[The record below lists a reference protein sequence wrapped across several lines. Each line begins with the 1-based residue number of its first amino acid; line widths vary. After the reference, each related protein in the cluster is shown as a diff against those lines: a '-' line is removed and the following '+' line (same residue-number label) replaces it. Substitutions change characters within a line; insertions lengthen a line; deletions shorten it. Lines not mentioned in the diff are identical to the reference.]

1 LGALATL
8 FPRSVRGNLA
18 LHSSEGT
25 KMSATTA
32 AAVRHQSSTFKIL
45 AAASIG
51 NALEWYD
58 ILVYGYFAV
67 TISKLFFP
75 TADPTTALLLAFGT
89 FGVSYLVRPLGAL
102 VLGAYADRAGRR
114 AAMLLSIVVMT
125 IGTGLMAI
133 MPTYATVG
141 IVAPVA
147 VLLARLLQGFAV
159 AGEFGSATA
168 FLVEHSP
175 DRKGFF
181 ASFQWFGQGLAAVL
195 ASFFGV
201 ILFGWLTADQLNSWG
216 WRLPFFFGLL
226 IGPIG
231 LYIRK
236 HVGETPEFSEKG
248 PAEAPVRQMFA
259 EHWDR
264 LLMCIGVVILSTSSN
279 YIILYMPTYAIRQLH
294 LPQSLGFT
302 ATMIGGLLLTFGAP
316 FFGHLSDRVGRVRM
330 MMVVSLLFA
339 ISAYPAFVVL
349 VANPS
354 LAGIV
359 GIVCWLSL
367 LKAAYSGTLPAL
379 MAELFPTATR
389 GTGIALSYNI
399 SVPIFGGFAPAI
411 ATWLVATTGS
421 PLAPSFYLI
430 GTSLLS
436 LVVLII
442 IHMRVKTT

>member
-1 LGALATL
+1 M
-8 FPRSVRGNLA
+8 SV
-18 LHSSEGT
+18 
-25 KMSATTA
+25 SAVS
-32 AAVRHQSSTFKIL
+32 AAVPRQASTFKIL

-51 NALEWYD
+51 NALEFYD
-58 ILVYGYFAV
+58 ILIYGYFAV

-75 TADPTTALLLAFGT
+75 TADPTTALLLTFGT
-89 FGVSYLVRPLGAL
+89 FGISYLVRPLGAL

-114 AAMLLSIVVMT
+114 AAMLVSIVIMSA
-125 IGTGLMAI
+125 GTGLMAI
-133 MPTYATVG
+133 MPTYASIG
-141 IVAPVA
+141 ILAPIA
-147 VLLARLLQGFAV
+147 VLIARLLQGFAV

-168 FLVEHSP
+168 FLVEHSK

-181 ASFQWFGQGLAAVL
+181 ASFQWFGQGIAAVL
-195 ASFFGV
+195 SSFFGV
-201 ILFGWLTADQLNSWG
+201 ILYSWLTTEQLEGWG
-216 WRLPFFFGLL
+216 WRVPFFFGLL

-236 HVGETPEFSEKG
+236 HLGETPEFRDQG
-248 PAEAPVRQMFA
+248 PAHAPLRQMFA
-259 EHWDR
+259 QHWDR
-264 LLMCIGVVILSTSSN
+264 LLMCIGIVVLSTSSN

-294 LPQSLGFT
+294 LPQSLAFT
-302 ATMIGGLLLTFGAP
+302 ATLIGGLLLTFCAP
-316 FFGHLSDRVGRVRM
+316 LFGHMSDRIGRVRM
-330 MMVVSLLFA
+330 MVIVSTLFA
-339 ISAYPAFVVL
+339 VSAYPSFLLL

-359 GIVCWLSL
+359 ALVCWLSL

-389 GTGIALSYNI
+389 STGIAVAYNT
-399 SVPIFGGFAPAI
+399 SVPIFGGTAPLI

-430 GTSLLS
+430 ATALLS
-436 LVVLII
+436 LAVLVI

>member
-1 LGALATL
+1 
-8 FPRSVRGNLA
+8 
-18 LHSSEGT
+18 
-25 KMSATTA
+25 MSTTA
-32 AAVRHQSSTFKIL
+32 VAAKPSHQASTFKVL

-75 TADPTTALLLAFGT
+75 NADPTTALLLAFGT
-89 FGVSYLVRPLGAL
+89 FGVSYLVRPIGAL

-125 IGTGLMAI
+125 VGTGLMAI
-133 MPTYATVG
+133 MPTYSSVG
-141 IVAPVA
+141 IIAPVA
-147 VLLARLLQGFAV
+147 VLIARLLQGFAV

-168 FLVEHSP
+168 FLVEHSK

-201 ILFGWLTADQLNSWG
+201 VLFTWLTSEQLESWG
-216 WRLPFFFGLL
+216 WRVPFFFGLL

-236 HVGETPEFSEKG
+236 HVGETPEFREQG
-248 PAEAPVRQMFA
+248 PAKAPVRQMFV

-264 LLMCIGVVILSTSSN
+264 LLMCIGIVILSTSSN
-279 YIILYMPTYAIRQLH
+279 YIILYMPTYAIKQLH

-302 ATMIGGLLLTFGAP
+302 ATLLGGILLTFGAP
-316 FFGHLSDRVGRVRM
+316 YFGHLSDRVGRVRLM
-330 MMVVSLLFA
+330 MIVSLLFA
-339 ISAYPAFVVL
+339 VSAYPAFVLL

-379 MAELFPTATR
+379 MAELFPIATR
-389 GTGIALSYNI
+389 STGIALSYNI
-399 SVPIFGGFAPAI
+399 SVPVFGGFAPFI
-411 ATWLVATTGS
+411 AAWLVAVTGS
-421 PLAPSFYLI
+421 PLAPSYYLI
-430 GTSLLS
+430 ATSLLS
-436 LVVLII
+436 LLVLVII
-442 IHMRVKTT
+442 RMRVKTT

>member
-1 LGALATL
+1 MPAIA
-8 FPRSVRGNLA
+8 
-18 LHSSEGT
+18 
-25 KMSATTA
+25 TA
-32 AAVRHQSSTFKIL
+32 AAAPHRASTFRVL

-67 TISKLFFP
+67 TVSALFFP
-75 TADPTTALLLAFGT
+75 KTDETTALLLTFGT

-114 AAMLLSIVVMT
+114 AAMLLSIVIMT

-133 MPTYATVG
+133 MPTYNSIG
-141 IVAPVA
+141 IIAPIA
-147 VLLARLLQGFAV
+147 VLIARLLQGFAV

-168 FLVEHSP
+168 FLVEHSKT
-175 DRKGFF
+175 RKGFF

-195 ASFFGV
+195 ASLFGV
-201 ILFGWLTADQLNSWG
+201 LMFGWLTAEQLSSWG
-216 WRLPFFFGLL
+216 WRVPFFFGLL

-236 HVGETPEFSEKG
+236 HVAETPEFREQG
-248 PAEAPVRQMFA
+248 PAEAPLGQLFA
-259 EHWDR
+259 QHWGR
-264 LLMCIGVVILSTSSN
+264 LLMCIGIVVLSTGSN

-294 LPQSLGFT
+294 LPQSLGFI
-302 ATMIGGLLLTFGAP
+302 ATLIGGVLLTFGAP
-316 FFGHLSDRVGRVRM
+316 FFGHLSDRVGRIRV
-330 MMVVSLLFA
+330 MVVVCLLFA
-339 ISAYPAFVVL
+339 VSAYPAFVL
-349 VANPS
+349 LIAHPS

-389 GTGIALSYNI
+389 STGIAISYNI
-399 SVPIFGGFAPAI
+399 SVPIFGGFAPLI
-411 ATWLVATTGS
+411 AAWLITVTGS
-421 PLAPSFYLI
+421 QLAPSFYLI
-430 GTSLLS
+430 ATSLLS
-436 LVVLII
+436 LLTLIVI
-442 IHMRVKTT
+442 SATVKSAS

>member
-1 LGALATL
+1 
-8 FPRSVRGNLA
+8 
-18 LHSSEGT
+18 
-25 KMSATTA
+25 MSTTA
-32 AAVRHQSSTFKIL
+32 IAAKAPHQSSTFKVL

-114 AAMLLSIVVMT
+114 AAMLLSIAVMT

-133 MPTYATVG
+133 MPTYSTVG
-141 IVAPVA
+141 IVAPIA
-147 VLLARLLQGFAV
+147 VLIARLLQGFAV

-168 FLVEHSP
+168 FLVEHTT

-201 ILFGWLTADQLNSWG
+201 VLFTWLTTEQLDSWG
-216 WRLPFFFGLL
+216 WRVPFFFGLL

-236 HVGETPEFSEKG
+236 HVGETPEFREQG
-248 PAEAPVRQMFA
+248 PAKAPVRQMFA

-264 LLMCIGVVILSTSSN
+264 LLMCIGIVILSTSSN
-279 YIILYMPTYAIRQLH
+279 YIILYMPTYAIKQLH

-302 ATMIGGLLLTFGAP
+302 ATLLGGILLTIGAP
-316 FFGHLSDRVGRVRM
+316 FFGHLSDRVGRVRL
-330 MMVVSLLFA
+330 MVIVSLLFA
-339 ISAYPAFVVL
+339 VSAYPAFVLL

-379 MAELFPTATR
+379 MAELFPISTR
-389 GTGIALSYNI
+389 STGIALSYNI
-399 SVPIFGGFAPAI
+399 SVPIFGGFAPFI
-411 ATWLVATTGS
+411 AAWLVAETGS

-430 GTSLLS
+430 GTSMLS
-436 LVVLII
+436 LIVLVI
-442 IHMRVKTT
+442 IHLRVKTS

>member
-1 LGALATL
+1 
-8 FPRSVRGNLA
+8 
-18 LHSSEGT
+18 
-25 KMSATTA
+25 MSTTA
-32 AAVRHQSSTFKIL
+32 VAAKPSHQASTFKVL

-75 TADPTTALLLAFGT
+75 NADPTTALLLAFGT

-125 IGTGLMAI
+125 VGTGLMAI
-133 MPTYATVG
+133 MPTYSSVG
-141 IVAPVA
+141 IIAPVA
-147 VLLARLLQGFAV
+147 VLIARLLQGFAV

-168 FLVEHSP
+168 FLVEHSK

-201 ILFGWLTADQLNSWG
+201 VLFTWLTSEQLESWG
-216 WRLPFFFGLL
+216 WRVPFFFGLL

-236 HVGETPEFSEKG
+236 HVGETPEFREHG
-248 PAEAPVRQMFA
+248 PAKAPVRQMFV

-264 LLMCIGVVILSTSSN
+264 LLMCIGIVILSTSSN
-279 YIILYMPTYAIRQLH
+279 YIILYMPTYAIKQLH

-302 ATMIGGLLLTFGAP
+302 ATLLGGILLTFGAP
-316 FFGHLSDRVGRVRM
+316 YFGHLSDRVGRVRLM
-330 MMVVSLLFA
+330 MIVSLLFA
-339 ISAYPAFVVL
+339 VSAYPAFVLL

-379 MAELFPTATR
+379 MAELFPISTR
-389 GTGIALSYNI
+389 STGIALSYNI
-399 SVPIFGGFAPAI
+399 SVPVFGGFAPFI
-411 ATWLVATTGS
+411 AAWLVAVTGS
-421 PLAPSFYLI
+421 SLAPSYYLI
-430 GTSLLS
+430 ATSLLS
-436 LVVLII
+436 LLVLVII
-442 IHMRVKTT
+442 RMRVKTT

>member
-1 LGALATL
+1 
-8 FPRSVRGNLA
+8 
-18 LHSSEGT
+18 
-25 KMSATTA
+25 MSATA
-32 AAVRHQSSTFKIL
+32 AAAATPRQASTFRIL

-51 NALEWYD
+51 NALEFYD
-58 ILVYGYFAV
+58 ILIYGYFAV

-75 TADPTTALLLAFGT
+75 TADPTTALLLTFGT

-114 AAMLLSIVVMT
+114 AAMLLSIVIMT
-125 IGTGLMAI
+125 AGTGLMAI
-133 MPTYATVG
+133 IPTYASIG
-141 IVAPVA
+141 ILAPIA
-147 VLLARLLQGFAV
+147 VLIARLLQGFAV

-168 FLVEHSP
+168 FLVEHSK

-195 ASFFGV
+195 SSFFGV
-201 ILFGWLTADQLNSWG
+201 ILYTWLTTEQMEGWG
-216 WRLPFFFGLL
+216 WRVPFFFGLL

-236 HVGETPEFSEKG
+236 HIGETPEFRDHG
-248 PAEAPVRQMFA
+248 PAHAPLRQMFA
-259 EHWDR
+259 MYWDR
-264 LLMCIGVVILSTSSN
+264 LLMCIGIVVLSTSSN

-294 LPQSLGFT
+294 LPQSLAFT
-302 ATMIGGLLLTFGAP
+302 ATLIGGLLLTFCAP
-316 FFGHLSDRVGRVRM
+316 LFGHLSDRIGRVRM
-330 MMVVSLLFA
+330 MVIVSTLFA
-339 ISAYPAFVVL
+339 ISAYPSFVLL

-359 GIVCWLSL
+359 ALVCWLSL

-389 GTGIALSYNI
+389 STGIAVAYNT
-399 SVPIFGGFAPAI
+399 SVPIFGGTAPLI

-421 PLAPSFYLI
+421 PIAPSFYLI
-430 GTSLLS
+430 ATSVLS
-436 LVVLII
+436 LAVLVV
-442 IHMRVKTT
+442 IHMRVKTI

>member
-1 LGALATL
+1 
-8 FPRSVRGNLA
+8 
-18 LHSSEGT
+18 
-25 KMSATTA
+25 MSTTAVA
-32 AAVRHQSSTFKIL
+32 AAVPRQASTFKVL

-58 ILVYGYFAV
+58 ILIYGYFAI

-89 FGVSYLVRPLGAL
+89 FGISYLVRPLGAV
-102 VLGAYADRAGRR
+102 VLGAYADRHGRR
-114 AAMLLSIVVMT
+114 AAMLLSIVIMT
-125 IGTGLMAI
+125 VGTGLMAI
-133 MPTYATVG
+133 MPTYSTIG
-141 IVAPVA
+141 ILAPIA

-168 FLVEHSP
+168 FLVEHSKN
-175 DRKGFF
+175 RKGFF

-195 ASFFGV
+195 SSLFGV
-201 ILFGWLTADQLNSWG
+201 ILFSWLTPGQLESWG
-216 WRLPFFFGLL
+216 WRVPFFFGLL

-236 HVGETPEFSEKG
+236 HVGETPEFREQA
-248 PAEAPVRQMFA
+248 PAQAPVRQMFA
-259 EHWDR
+259 THWDR

-279 YIILYMPTYAIRQLH
+279 YIILYMPTYAIKQLN

-302 ATMIGGLLLTFGAP
+302 ATLIGGLLLTFGAP
-316 FFGHLSDRVGRVRM
+316 FFGHLSDRIGRVRTM
-330 MMVVSLLFA
+330 VVVSLLFA
-339 ISAYPAFVVL
+339 LSAYPGFVLL

-354 LAGIV
+354 LVSIV
-359 GIVCWLSL
+359 AIVCWLSL

-389 GTGIALSYNI
+389 STGIAVAYNT
-399 SVPIFGGFAPAI
+399 SVPIFGGTAPFI

-430 GTSLLS
+430 ATSVLS
-436 LVVLII
+436 LAVLVI

>member
-1 LGALATL
+1 
-8 FPRSVRGNLA
+8 
-18 LHSSEGT
+18 
-25 KMSATTA
+25 MSTTTMA
-32 AAVRHQSSTFKIL
+32 AAAPHQSSTFKVL

-89 FGVSYLVRPLGAL
+89 FGVSYLVRPIGAL
-102 VLGAYADRAGRR
+102 VLGAYADRNGRR
-114 AAMLLSIVVMT
+114 AAMLLSIVIMT

-133 MPTYATVG
+133 MPTYSTIG
-141 IVAPVA
+141 ILAPIA
-147 VLLARLLQGFAV
+147 VLVARLLQGFAV

-168 FLVEHSP
+168 FLVEHTP
-175 DRKGFF
+175 NRKGFF

-195 ASFFGV
+195 SSFFGV
-201 ILFGWLTADQLNSWG
+201 VLFTWLTPDQLESWG
-216 WRLPFFFGLL
+216 WRMPFFFGLL

-236 HVGETPEFSEKG
+236 HVGETPEFCEQG
-248 PAEAPVRQMFA
+248 PASAPLRQMFI

-264 LLMCIGVVILSTSSN
+264 LLMCIGVVVLSTSSN
-279 YIILYMPTYAIRQLH
+279 YIILYMPTYAIKQLN

-302 ATMIGGLLLTFGAP
+302 ATMLGGLLLTFGAP
-316 FFGHLSDRVGRVRM
+316 LFGHLSDRIGRVRM
-330 MMVVSLLFA
+330 MVIVSLLFA
-339 ISAYPAFVVL
+339 VSAYPAFVFL

-354 LAGIV
+354 LARIV
-359 GIVCWLSL
+359 AIVCWLSL

-389 GTGIALSYNI
+389 STGIALSYNI
-399 SVPIFGGFAPAI
+399 SVPIFGGFAPFI
-411 ATWLVATTGS
+411 AAWLIAVTGS
-421 PLAPSFYLI
+421 TLAPSYYLI
-430 GTSLLS
+430 ATSLVSLLV
-436 LVVLII
+436 LVV
-442 IHMRVKTT
+442 IHLRVKTAH

>member
-1 LGALATL
+1 
-8 FPRSVRGNLA
+8 
-18 LHSSEGT
+18 
-25 KMSATTA
+25 MSATAVA
-32 AAVRHQSSTFKIL
+32 AETPRQASTLKVL

-75 TADPTTALLLAFGT
+75 TADPTTALLLTFGT

-114 AAMLLSIVVMT
+114 AAMLLSIVIMT
-125 IGTGLMAI
+125 IGTGLMAV
-133 MPTYATVG
+133 MPTYSTIG
-141 IVAPVA
+141 IAAPIA
-147 VLLARLLQGFAV
+147 VLIARLLQGFAV

-168 FLVEHSP
+168 FLVEHTK

-201 ILFGWLTADQLNSWG
+201 VLLGWLTADQLDSWG
-216 WRLPFFFGLL
+216 WRIPFLFGLL

-236 HVGETPEFSEKG
+236 HIGKSPEFSDHG
-248 PAEAPVRQMFA
+248 PAKAPVREMFT
-259 EHWDR
+259 EQWDR
-264 LLMCIGVVILSTSSN
+264 LLMCIGIVILSTSSN
-279 YIILYMPTYAIRQLH
+279 YIILFMPTYAIKQLH

-302 ATMIGGLLLTFGAP
+302 ATMLGGILLTFCAP
-316 FFGHLSDRVGRVRM
+316 LFGHMSDRIGRIR
-330 MMVVSLLFA
+330 MMVVVSVLFVV
-339 ISAYPAFVVL
+339 SAYPAFVLL

-359 GIVCWLSL
+359 AIVCWLSL
-367 LKAAYSGTLPAL
+367 LKAAYSGVLPSL
-379 MAELFPTATR
+379 MSELFPIATR
-389 GTGIALSYNI
+389 STGIALSYNI
-399 SVPIFGGFAPAI
+399 SVPIFGGFAPFI
-411 ATWLVATTGS
+411 AAWLVAVTGS
-421 PLAPSFYLI
+421 PLAPSYYLI
-430 GTSLLS
+430 ATSLIS
-436 LVVLII
+436 LLVLII

>member
-1 LGALATL
+1 
-8 FPRSVRGNLA
+8 
-18 LHSSEGT
+18 
-25 KMSATTA
+25 MSTTA
-32 AAVRHQSSTFKIL
+32 IAAKTPHQASTFKVL

-114 AAMLLSIVVMT
+114 AAMLVSIVIMT

-133 MPTYATVG
+133 MPTYSTVG
-141 IVAPVA
+141 IVAPIA
-147 VLLARLLQGFAV
+147 VLIARLLQGFAV

-168 FLVEHSP
+168 FLVEHTT

-201 ILFGWLTADQLNSWG
+201 VLFTWLTTEQLDSWG

-236 HVGETPEFSEKG
+236 HVGETPEFREQG
-248 PAEAPVRQMFA
+248 PAKAPVRQMFA

-264 LLMCIGVVILSTSSN
+264 LLMCIGIVILSTSSN
-279 YIILYMPTYAIRQLH
+279 YIILYMPTYAIKQLH

-302 ATMIGGLLLTFGAP
+302 ATLLGGILLTFGAP
-316 FFGHLSDRVGRVRM
+316 FFGHLSDRVGRVRLM
-330 MMVVSLLFA
+330 VVVSLLFA
-339 ISAYPAFVVL
+339 VSAYPAFVLL

-359 GIVCWLSL
+359 AIVCWLSL
-367 LKAAYSGTLPAL
+367 LKAAYSGTLPSL
-379 MAELFPTATR
+379 MAELFPISTR
-389 GTGIALSYNI
+389 STGIALSYNI
-399 SVPIFGGFAPAI
+399 SVPIFGGFAPFI
-411 ATWLVATTGS
+411 AAWLVAETGS

-430 GTSLLS
+430 ATSVLS
-436 LVVLII
+436 LIVLVI
-442 IHMRVKTT
+442 IHMRVKTN

>member
-1 LGALATL
+1 
-8 FPRSVRGNLA
+8 
-18 LHSSEGT
+18 
-25 KMSATTA
+25 MSTTA
-32 AAVRHQSSTFKIL
+32 IAAKTPHQSSTFKVL

-51 NALEWYD
+51 NSLEWYD

-114 AAMLLSIVVMT
+114 AAMLVSIVIMT

-133 MPTYATVG
+133 MPTYSTVG
-141 IVAPVA
+141 IVAPIA
-147 VLLARLLQGFAV
+147 VLIARLLQGFAV

-168 FLVEHSP
+168 FLVEHTT

-201 ILFGWLTADQLNSWG
+201 VLFTWLTTEQLDSWG

-236 HVGETPEFSEKG
+236 HVGETPEFREQG
-248 PAEAPVRQMFA
+248 PAKAPVRQMFA

-264 LLMCIGVVILSTSSN
+264 LLMCIGIVILSTSSN
-279 YIILYMPTYAIRQLH
+279 YIILYMPTYAIKQLH

-302 ATMIGGLLLTFGAP
+302 ATLLGGILLTFGAP
-316 FFGHLSDRVGRVRM
+316 FFGHLSDRVGRVRL
-330 MMVVSLLFA
+330 MVIVSLLFA
-339 ISAYPAFVVL
+339 VSAYPAFVLL

-359 GIVCWLSL
+359 AIVCWLSL
-367 LKAAYSGTLPAL
+367 LKAAYSGTLPSL
-379 MAELFPTATR
+379 MAELFPISTR
-389 GTGIALSYNI
+389 STGIALSYNI
-399 SVPIFGGFAPAI
+399 SVPIFGGFAPFI
-411 ATWLVATTGS
+411 AAWLVAETGS

-430 GTSLLS
+430 ATSVLS
-436 LVVLII
+436 LIVLVI
-442 IHMRVKTT
+442 IHMRVKTN

>member
-1 LGALATL
+1 
-8 FPRSVRGNLA
+8 
-18 LHSSEGT
+18 
-25 KMSATTA
+25 MSTSTVGA
-32 AAVRHQSSTFKIL
+32 AAQHRSSTFKIL

-67 TISKLFFP
+67 TISRLFFP
-75 TADPTTALLLAFGT
+75 AADPTTALLLAYGT
-89 FGVSYLVRPLGAL
+89 FGVSYLVRPLGAI

-114 AAMLLSIVVMT
+114 AAMLLSIIIMT
-125 IGTGLMAI
+125 VGTGLMAI
-133 MPTYATVG
+133 MPTYAMVG
-141 IVAPVA
+141 VIAPVA

-168 FLVEHSP
+168 FLVEHSQ

-201 ILFGWLTADQLNSWG
+201 ILFGWLTADQINSWG
-216 WRLPFFFGLL
+216 WRVPFFFGLL

-231 LYIRK
+231 LFIRK
-236 HVGETPEFSEKG
+236 HVGETPEFNEKG
-248 PAEAPVRQMFA
+248 PAEAPVRQMFV

-316 FFGHLSDRVGRVRM
+316 FFGHLSDGVGRVRM

-442 IHMRVKTT
+442 IHMRVKTS